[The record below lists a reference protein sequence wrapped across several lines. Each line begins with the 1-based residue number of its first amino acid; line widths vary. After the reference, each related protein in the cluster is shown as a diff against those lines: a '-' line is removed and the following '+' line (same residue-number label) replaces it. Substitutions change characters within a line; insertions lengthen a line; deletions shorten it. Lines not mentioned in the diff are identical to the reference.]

1 MYLLVYC
8 FIIYCVLVREINTNL
23 PSSGSVMVKL
33 ETCGYS
39 KIPETGSLNLSWKS
53 SVHSYW
59 LSFTMW
65 RVHVFNVWPKMRC
78 NFDIT
83 KLSNL
88 NYHIHVDKTIQWS
101 INNNDKSW
109 FIMNREVPKCSY
121 IEISRFFFHRLQVSI
136 NWHLIFANPNKKNS
150 FNEKVQKINYILQKS
165 SGKLALRQQ
174 QDHENAWW

>member
-1 MYLLVYC
+1 MFGEIHFSEQMGEGTMFIEMMINKLVIKNLFTC
-8 FIIYCVLVREINTNL
+8 ILVREINTNL

-88 NYHIHVDKTIQWS
+88 NYHMHVDKTIQWC
-101 INNNDKSW
+101 I
-109 FIMNREVPKCSY
+109 IMIKVDSLW
-121 IEISRFFFHRLQVSI
+121 IERFQSAVTGILKLADFFHRLQVSI
-136 NWHLIFANPNKKNS
+136 NWHLILQIQIKK
-150 FNEKVQKINYILQKS
+150 IL
-165 SGKLALRQQ
+165 
-174 QDHENAWW
+174 

>member
-1 MYLLVYC
+1 MHLIGGFNVFLNELVIKNVFTVYC

-83 KLSNL
+83 KFSNL
-88 NYHIHVDKTIQWS
+88 NYHMHVDKTIQWC
-101 INNNDKSW
+101 I
-109 FIMNREVPKCSY
+109 IMIKVDSLW
-121 IEISRFFFHRLQVSI
+121 IERFQSAVTGILKLADFFHRLQVSI
-136 NWHLIFANPNKKNS
+136 NLHLILQIQIKK
-150 FNEKVQKINYILQKS
+150 IL
-165 SGKLALRQQ
+165 
-174 QDHENAWW
+174 